1 MIFAIKKKQF
11 NASSFKE
18 WHSAMLQRNIKVLG
32 INPKYLSYYEN
43 HTLHLLLIIDHW
55 NNIFLLKTAWFK
67 KLKLR
72 VFNFLHILEKMFASA
87 PFNAF
92 VVLVGLFNLPKH
104 FGSPIVHRFR
114 LLVRPFV
121 RKLLTFFTCSLKQ
134 VGKI

>member
-1 MIFAIKKKQF
+1 
-11 NASSFKE
+11 
-18 WHSAMLQRNIKVLG
+18 MLQRNIKVLG

-43 HTLHLLLIIDHW
+43 HTLNLLLIIDHW

-92 VVLVGLFNLPKH
+92 VV
-104 FGSPIVHRFR
+104 FGWIIQFTKTFWLTYCASFPSVS
-114 LLVRPFV
+114 PFV
-121 RKLLTFFTCSLKQ
+121 CPQTFNIFYLFSKTSGQDLTKLPAEHLC
-134 VGKI
+134 GKGF